1 MVIKEFNFLLKN
13 TQDAAV
19 IKSAILLKL
28 NQKATAENVGY
39 IANIYDIQS
48 KKIYLL
54 VSDNVKTE
62 QNLSDNIF
70 EIGGGNS
77 SIDVSKFA
85 TKEEVA
91 QIQAG
96 NVNLTGYLT
105 KIDADS
111 KYALKTEL
119 TLFSSTI
126 NSTIDQKLRDFATT
140 SGQTPNGAI
149 KILIEELQT
158 NVDSLQVS
166 TEALK
171 TVNKQEKEA
180 IDTVYKTLYIEI
192 LKLRQEVDNLKNS
205 TQNSQVF
212 TEADV
217 PKLNVSLFNSD
228 IKTEAEKEAEKVLN
242 EGNVSISDGT
252 ENSSSTEDDVLIF
265 D

>member
-13 TQDAAV
+13 TQDATV

-39 IANIYDIQS
+39 IANIYDTQN

-77 SIDVSKFA
+77 NIDVSKFA

-119 TLFSSTI
+119 ILFASTI
-126 NSTIDQKLRDFATT
+126 DSTIDQKLRDFATT
-140 SGQTPNGAI
+140 SGQTPSGAI
-149 KILIEELQT
+149 NILIEELQT
-158 NVDSLQVS
+158 NVDGLQVS

-217 PKLNVSLFNSD
+217 PKLNVSLFNPD
-228 IKTEAEKEAEKVLN
+228 AKTEAEKEAEKVLN
-242 EGNVSISDGT
+242 EGNVSIGDGT

>member
-13 TQDAAV
+13 TQDATV

-39 IANIYDIQS
+39 IANIYDTQS

-77 SIDVSKFA
+77 NIDVSKFA

-105 KIDADS
+105 KIDADN

-119 TLFSSTI
+119 TLFGNTI

-140 SGQTPNGAI
+140 SGQTSNGAI

-158 NVDSLQVS
+158 NVDGLQVS

-217 PKLNVSLFNSD
+217 PKLNVSLFNPD
-228 IKTEAEKEAEKVLN
+228 TKTEAEKEAEKVLN

-252 ENSSSTEDDVLIF
+252 ENLSSTEDDILIF

>member
-1 MVIKEFNFLLKN
+1 MIIKEFNFLLKD
-13 TQDAAV
+13 T
-19 IKSAILLKL
+19 KSASDIKNSILPQL
-28 NQKATAENVGY
+28 NLKATTENVGY
-39 IANIYDIQS
+39 IVKVYDTQS

-54 VSDNVKTE
+54 VSDNVKSE
-62 QNLSDNIF
+62 KSLSDNIF

-111 KYALKTEL
+111 KYVLKTEL
-119 TLFSSTI
+119 TLFASTI
-126 NSTIDQKLRDFATT
+126 NSTIDQKLRDFATI
-140 SGQTPNGAI
+140 SGQTPSGAI
-149 KILIEELQT
+149 NILIEELQT
-158 NVDSLQVS
+158 NVDGLQVS

-171 TVNKQEKEA
+171 TINKQEKEA

-217 PKLNVSLFNSD
+217 PKLNVSLFNPD

-242 EGNVSISDGT
+242 EGNISINDGT

>member
-1 MVIKEFNFLLKN
+1 MIIKEFNFLLKN
-13 TQDAAV
+13 TQDATV

-39 IANIYDIQS
+39 IANIYDTQS

-62 QNLSDNIF
+62 QNLSDDIF

-77 SIDVSKFA
+77 NIDVSKFA

-119 TLFSSTI
+119 TLFASTI
-126 NSTIDQKLRDFATT
+126 DSTIDQKLRDFSAT
-140 SGQTPNGAI
+140 SGQTPSGAI

-158 NVDSLQVS
+158 NVDGLQVS

-171 TVNKQEKEA
+171 TINKQEKEA

-217 PKLNVSLFNSD
+217 PKLNVSLFNPD

-242 EGNVSISDGT
+242 EGNISINDGT

>member
-1 MVIKEFNFLLKN
+1 MIIKEFNFLLKN
-13 TQDAAV
+13 TQDATV

-39 IANIYDIQS
+39 IANIYDTQS

-77 SIDVSKFA
+77 NI
-85 TKEEVA
+85 E
-91 QIQAG
+91 AG

-119 TLFSSTI
+119 TLFASTI
-126 NSTIDQKLRDFATT
+126 DSTIDQKLRDFSAT
-140 SGQTPNGAI
+140 SGQTPSGAI
-149 KILIEELQT
+149 NILIEELQT
-158 NVDSLQVS
+158 NVDGLQVS

-217 PKLNVSLFNSD
+217 PKLNVSLFNPD

-242 EGNVSISDGT
+242 EGNISINDGT